1 MIGKQE
7 KGRSFRGC
15 LKYVLEKPGAQFIGG
30 NMLGESV
37 NELAAEFNTVR
48 QQLNPGLGV
57 AVYHA
62 MLAVPAHERRTNA
75 QWGAIAADYLQ
86 QMGFGKCQYVVV
98 RHTDEE
104 HDHIHIVAN
113 RIQIPDGR
121 TMSDSHDYRRSEDI
135 IRSLERHYGLE
146 PVTASYAQRDRAA
159 TTGEVRKFEKQQA
172 QFEQGVRTLPPEPP
186 IRLVL
191 QALISRLCADQPTMP
206 ELIDR
211 LVNRGVEVHLG
222 FTQKQELGISYQFA
236 GETHSGTGLGMAYTF
251 PGLKKHQRVN
261 YEPERDDEAI
271 GAILGGGDR
280 TRADVPADLAADPRS
295 ERNRSAVAAGENHL
309 AAAARRLDRSTND
322 LADGLAQAQS
332 ALDGFRAADAA
343 GAGVE
348 SADFKFELSRPAH
361 SGDRSADDS
370 TRSPI
375 ESAQPATGQPP
386 SNLQQLAAEL
396 EQLRAAVERV
406 GRRRNSAR
414 RRGAV
419 EPISPVDGGV
429 ESESHDSSS
438 QSAFRLELER
448 LHHSNQG
455 IAAEFEGIS
464 QQFAHHLGHLHDTRA
479 AIAQLAEPKSP
490 NLDPVQLAYA
500 QTIYPTAIAAFMQQ
514 SKRKAHRRIASDIY
528 QVDFPHYTCTYDV
541 QQQRFTYQRKQGSGS
556 FVALLDGNQWEIEQA
571 QGWDDRDISYHRRF
585 AAQQKQKQKS
595 RKAQLEP

>member
-37 NELAAEFNTVR
+37 NGLAAEFNTVR
-48 QQLNPGLGV
+48 QQLNPSLGV

-86 QMGFGKCQYVVV
+86 QMGFGRCQYVVV

-104 HDHIHIVAN
+104 HDHVHIVAN

-121 TMSDSHDYRRSEDI
+121 TVSDSHDYRRSEDI
-135 IRSLERHYGLE
+135 IRSLERSYGLE
-146 PVTASYAQRDRAA
+146 PVPSSYEQLDRAA

-172 QFEQGVRTLPPEPP
+172 QYEQGVRTLPPEPP

-206 ELIDR
+206 ELIEG
-211 LVNRGVEVHLG
+211 LMNRGVEIRIG

-236 GETHSGTGLGMAYTF
+236 GEQHSGTGLGIAYTF
-251 PGLKKHQRVN
+251 AGLKQHQQVS

-309 AAAARRLDRSTND
+309 TAAARRLDRITSD
-322 LADGLAQAQS
+322 LTDGLAQAQS

-348 SADFKFELSRPAH
+348 SATFKLELSRPAD
-361 SGDRSADDS
+361 SDDRSADDS

-375 ESAQPATGQPP
+375 KSAQPATGETT

-406 GRRRNSAR
+406 GRRRNSAHR
-414 RRGAV
+414 HGSV
-419 EPISPVDGGV
+419 EPLLPVDGGV
-429 ESESHDSSS
+429 ESESQHTAS

-455 IAAEFEGIS
+455 IAAEFAGLS
-464 QQFAHHLGHLHDTRA
+464 QQFAHHLGHFHNTRA
-479 AIAQLAEPKSP
+479 AIAQLKEPDRP
-490 NLDPVQLAYA
+490 RLNPVQLAYA

-514 SKRKAHRRIASDIY
+514 SKRKAHRRIASDVY
-528 QVDFPHYTCTYDV
+528 QVDFPHYTSTYDV
-541 QQQRFTYQRKQGSGS
+541 QEQRFTYQRKQGSGR
-556 FVALLDGNQWEIEQA
+556 FVVALDGDQWEIEQA

-585 AAQQKQKQKS
+585 AAQQKQKS
-595 RKAQLEP
+595 NKAQLEP

>member
-37 NELAAEFNTVR
+37 NGLAAEFNTVR
-48 QQLNPGLGV
+48 QQLNPSLGV

-86 QMGFGKCQYVVV
+86 QMGFGRCQYVVV

-104 HDHIHIVAN
+104 HDHVHIVAS

-121 TMSDSHDYRRSEDI
+121 TVSDSHDYRRSEDI
-135 IRSLERHYGLE
+135 IRSLERSYGLE
-146 PVTASYAQRDRAA
+146 PVPSSYEQLDRAA

-172 QFEQGVRTLPPEPP
+172 QYEQGVRTLPPEPP

-206 ELIDR
+206 ELIEGMM
-211 LVNRGVEVHLG
+211 NRGVEIRIG

-236 GETHSGTGLGMAYTF
+236 GEQHSGTGLGIAYTF
-251 PGLKKHQRVN
+251 AGLKQHQQVS

-309 AAAARRLDRSTND
+309 AAAARRLDRITSD
-322 LADGLAQAQS
+322 LTDGLAQAQS

-348 SADFKFELSRPAH
+348 SATFKLELSRPAD
-361 SGDRSADDS
+361 SDDRSADDS

-375 ESAQPATGQPP
+375 KSAQPATGETT

-406 GRRRNSAR
+406 GRRRNSAHR
-414 RRGAV
+414 HGSV
-419 EPISPVDGGV
+419 EPLLPVDGGV
-429 ESESHDSSS
+429 EFESQHTAS

-455 IAAEFEGIS
+455 IAAEFAGLS
-464 QQFAHHLGHLHDTRA
+464 QQFAHHLGHFHNTRA
-479 AIAQLAEPKSP
+479 AIAQLKEPDRP
-490 NLDPVQLAYA
+490 RLDPVQLAYA

-514 SKRKAHRRIASDIY
+514 SKRKAHRRIASDVY
-528 QVDFPHYTCTYDV
+528 QVDFPHYTSTYDV
-541 QQQRFTYQRKQGSGS
+541 QEQRFTYQRKQGSGR
-556 FVALLDGNQWEIEQA
+556 FVVALDGDQWEIEQA

-585 AAQQKQKQKS
+585 AAQQKQKS
-595 RKAQLEP
+595 NKAQLEP